1 MKDMKMIRKSTILP
15 VLVLFAA
22 PAFATDIVETIVAR
36 INSEIITLSELARQR
51 EVLRGELQQRL
62 QGMQLSAEMAN
73 KEKDLLRDLID
84 NSLLLQKGKEEG
96 INVEAESIKQLDQ
109 MRKQLNLASMEDLEK
124 AVTAQ
129 GMSFED
135 YKAHMKEQMITRQ
148 VVQREVQSHVQ
159 ITKEDVAKFY
169 EAHKKEM
176 EHPERV
182 YLRQIMVATDGKSGD
197 ALEAAKKKAA
207 DLVVRARK
215 PEDFGVLA
223 SKESE
228 DASAQKGG
236 DMGFWEKGQ
245 LDKQLE
251 VKVFAAKTGDVLEP
265 IEVKGGLLIL
275 KIEVHQLAGIPTLA
289 EVDGQIQEN
298 LYVEKMQPALREY
311 LTKLRDEAYLEVR
324 APYVDTGAPKTLSS
338 AHLIPLDAPAEDLTT
353 TVAKAK
359 KGSGKKIYKPWSWVH
374 KG

>member
-1 MKDMKMIRKSTILP
+1 MIRKSAILP
-15 VLVLFAA
+15 VLVLFAV

-62 QGMQLSAEMAN
+62 QGMQLSAEMAT

-159 ITKEDVAKFY
+159 IAKEDVAKFY
-169 EAHKKEM
+169 EEHKKEM

-182 YLRQIMVATDGKSGD
+182 YLREIMVSTDGKSGD

-215 PEDFGVLA
+215 PDDFGALA

-236 DMGFWEKGQ
+236 DMGFWQKGQ
-245 LDKQLE
+245 LDPQLE
-251 VKVFAAKTGDVLEP
+251 AKVFAAKTGDVLDP

-275 KIEVHQLAGIPTLA
+275 KIEVHQAAGIPTLA

-338 AHLIPLDAPAEDLTT
+338 AHLIPLEAPAEDLTT